1 LPKGAFWFRKEL
13 PRCRKGVSGSE
24 KSYCSLLATVNAKKC
39 YGGEHLVVVC
49 ETEAKMTDFFIKDA
63 EQDDRLA
70 NMAVPGD
77 LDMIISP
84 KDGALVVVAQVDGVH
99 VCGRCLEQFIED
111 PHSPHRGVEWN
122 PPNGQ
127 GTRMMLHAGCV
138 KASTRTSGN
147 LLNDMVRGHQL
158 KRLATRATSFLR
170 KKT

>member
-1 LPKGAFWFRKEL
+1 
-13 PRCRKGVSGSE
+13 
-24 KSYCSLLATVNAKKC
+24 
-39 YGGEHLVVVC
+39 
-49 ETEAKMTDFFIKDA
+49 MTDFFIKDA

-77 LDMIISP
+77 IDLILSP
-84 KDGALVVVAQVDGVH
+84 KDGALVVVAQVNGVH
-99 VCGRCLEQFIED
+99 VCGCCLEQFIED
-111 PHSPHRGVEWN
+111 PYSPKRGIEWN
-122 PPNGQ
+122 PPDGQ

-138 KASTRTSGN
+138 NPAKRYSRN